1 MNNDLMK
8 IVEETKKLK
17 TMVLEDDPETNELMC
32 TTLKNFFS
40 DVYSAYDGEAALDL
54 YKKHQPDIIF
64 VDIILPGK
72 SGLAIAK
79 EIREINP
86 RQMIVVVSA
95 SDDMGN
101 ISEAVKIGVNNFI
114 RKPINTDKM
123 IDVLK
128 DIVSDII
135 FNSFIVLLFLLSS
148 FKITLNISSEWAVLQ
163 GIPATVTPIS
173 CNFSNICTIAY
184 AGFSF
189 ILFIRYS
196 VLSLMLEE
204 MERITVSRCS

>member
-1 MNNDLMK
+1 MK

-17 TMVLEDDPETNELMC
+17 TMVLEDNPETNELMC
-32 TTLKNFFS
+32 TTLKNFFAE
-40 DVYSAYDGEAALDL
+40 VYSAYDGDKALEL
-54 YKKHQPDIIF
+54 YEEHQPDIIF
-64 VDIILPGK
+64 IDIILPGK
-72 SGLAIAK
+72 SGLEIAK

-128 DIVSDII
+128 DIVTDIKKQKKNRTKI
-135 FNSFIVLLFLLSS
+135 FS
-148 FKITLNISSEWAVLQ
+148 ITLPLDLYEQVDTDAKSESISKNAM
-163 GIPATVTPIS
+163 I
-173 CNFSNICTIAY
+173 
-184 AGFSF
+184 
-189 ILFIRYS
+189 IRALKHFYN
-196 VLSLMLEE
+196 L
-204 MERITVSRCS
+204 

>member
-17 TMVLEDDPETNELMC
+17 AMVLEDDKETNDLMSK
-32 TTLKNFFS
+32 TLDNFFS
-40 DVYSAYDGEAALDL
+40 DVQSALDGETALEL
-54 YKKHQPDIIF
+54 YEKHQPDIIF

-72 SGLAIAK
+72 SGLDIAK
-79 EIREINP
+79 EIRDINP
-86 RQMIVVVSA
+86 KQMIVIVSA

-128 DIVSDII
+128 DIVTDIKKQKKNRTKI
-135 FNSFIVLLFLLSS
+135 FS
-148 FKITLNISSEWAVLQ
+148 ITLPLDLYEQVDTDAKSESISKNAM
-163 GIPATVTPIS
+163 I
-173 CNFSNICTIAY
+173 
-184 AGFSF
+184 
-189 ILFIRYS
+189 IRALKHFYN
-196 VLSLMLEE
+196 L
-204 MERITVSRCS
+204 

>member
-17 TMVLEDDPETNELMC
+17 TMVLEDDPETNDLMC
-32 TTLKNFFS
+32 KTLRNFFS
-40 DVYSAYDGEAALDL
+40 EVYSALDGESALEL
-54 YKKHQPDIIF
+54 YEKFQPDIIF

-72 SGLAIAK
+72 SGLEIAK
-79 EIREINP
+79 EIREINAK
-86 RQMIVVVSA
+86 QMIVVVSA

-128 DIVSDII
+128 DIVSDIKKQKKNRTKI
-135 FNSFIVLLFLLSS
+135 FS
-148 FKITLNISSEWAVLQ
+148 ITLPIDLYEQVDTDAKSESISKNAM
-163 GIPATVTPIS
+163 I
-173 CNFSNICTIAY
+173 
-184 AGFSF
+184 
-189 ILFIRYS
+189 IRALKHFYN
-196 VLSLMLEE
+196 L
-204 MERITVSRCS
+204 

>member
-8 IVEETKKLK
+8 IVEETKKLR

-32 TTLKNFFS
+32 TTLKNFFAE
-40 DVYSAYDGEAALDL
+40 VHSAFDAESALEL
-54 YKKHQPDIIF
+54 YEQHQPDIIF
-64 VDIILPGK
+64 IDIILPGK
-72 SGLAIAK
+72 SGLDIAK

-86 RQMIVVVSA
+86 KQMIVIVSA

-128 DIVSDII
+128 DIVSDIKKQKKNRTKI
-135 FNSFIVLLFLLSS
+135 FS
-148 FKITLNISSEWAVLQ
+148 ITLPLDLYEQVDQDAKSESISKNAM
-163 GIPATVTPIS
+163 I
-173 CNFSNICTIAY
+173 
-184 AGFSF
+184 
-189 ILFIRYS
+189 IRALKHFYN
-196 VLSLMLEE
+196 L
-204 MERITVSRCS
+204 

>member
-17 TMVLEDDPETNELMC
+17 AMVLEDDPETNDLMSK
-32 TTLKNFFS
+32 TLDNFFA
-40 DVYSAYDGEAALDL
+40 DVQSALDGETALEL
-54 YKKHQPDIIF
+54 YEKHQPDIIF

-72 SGLAIAK
+72 SGLDIAK

-86 RQMIVVVSA
+86 KQMIVVVSA

-128 DIVSDII
+128 DIVTDIKKQKKNRTKI
-135 FNSFIVLLFLLSS
+135 FS
-148 FKITLNISSEWAVLQ
+148 ITLPLDLYEQVDTDAKSESISKNAM
-163 GIPATVTPIS
+163 I
-173 CNFSNICTIAY
+173 
-184 AGFSF
+184 
-189 ILFIRYS
+189 IRALKHFYN
-196 VLSLMLEE
+196 L
-204 MERITVSRCS
+204 

>member
-17 TMVLEDDPETNELMC
+17 TMVLEDDPETNDLMC
-32 TTLKNFFS
+32 KTLRNFFS
-40 DVYSAYDGEAALDL
+40 EVYSALDGESALEL
-54 YKKHQPDIIF
+54 YEKFQPDIIF

-72 SGLAIAK
+72 SGLEIAK
-79 EIREINP
+79 EIREINAK
-86 RQMIVVVSA
+86 QMIVVVSA

-128 DIVSDII
+128 DIVSDIKKQKKNRTKI
-135 FNSFIVLLFLLSS
+135 FS
-148 FKITLNISSEWAVLQ
+148 ITLPLDLYEQVDTDAKSESISKNAM
-163 GIPATVTPIS
+163 I
-173 CNFSNICTIAY
+173 
-184 AGFSF
+184 
-189 ILFIRYS
+189 IRALKHFYN
-196 VLSLMLEE
+196 L
-204 MERITVSRCS
+204 

>member
-17 TMVLEDDPETNELMC
+17 VMVLEDDKETNDLMC
-32 TTLKNFFS
+32 TTLKNFFAE
-40 DVYSAYDGEAALDL
+40 VYSALDGDTALEL
-54 YKKHQPDIIF
+54 YEKYQPDIIF
-64 VDIILPGK
+64 VDIILPGR
-72 SGLAIAK
+72 SGLEIAR

-86 RQMIVVVSA
+86 KQMIVIVSA

-128 DIVSDII
+128 DIVTDIKKQKKNRTKI
-135 FNSFIVLLFLLSS
+135 FS
-148 FKITLNISSEWAVLQ
+148 ITLPLDLYEQVDTDAKSESISKNAM
-163 GIPATVTPIS
+163 I
-173 CNFSNICTIAY
+173 
-184 AGFSF
+184 
-189 ILFIRYS
+189 IRALKHFYN
-196 VLSLMLEE
+196 L
-204 MERITVSRCS
+204 

>member
-1 MNNDLMK
+1 MK

-17 TMVLEDDPETNELMC
+17 TMVLEDDPETNELMT

-40 DVYSAYDGEAALDL
+40 DVYSAFDGESALEL
-54 YKKHQPDIIF
+54 YEQHQPDIIF
-64 VDIILPGK
+64 IDIILPGK
-72 SGLAIAK
+72 TGLDIAK

-86 RQMIVVVSA
+86 RQMIVIVSA

-128 DIVSDII
+128 DIVSDIKKQKKNRTKI
-135 FNSFIVLLFLLSS
+135 FS
-148 FKITLNISSEWAVLQ
+148 ITLPLDLYEQVDTDAKGESISKNAM
-163 GIPATVTPIS
+163 I
-173 CNFSNICTIAY
+173 
-184 AGFSF
+184 
-189 ILFIRYS
+189 IRALKHFYN
-196 VLSLMLEE
+196 L
-204 MERITVSRCS
+204 